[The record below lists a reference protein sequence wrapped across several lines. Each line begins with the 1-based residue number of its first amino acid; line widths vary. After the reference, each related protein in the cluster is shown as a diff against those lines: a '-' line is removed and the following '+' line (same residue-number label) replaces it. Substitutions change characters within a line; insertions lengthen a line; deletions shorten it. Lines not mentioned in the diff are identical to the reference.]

1 MRALEMIHSMRLP
14 SPSLSATSKQ
24 PTANKGLTPRFVLTA
39 IVVAGL
45 VGCGGH
51 GAPKVVAP
59 RTPAEVKRAFADHG
73 IRLLLVQ
80 PTAGVRVRFKALFG
94 QSGSL
99 SVSVRVFRRVRAE
112 RSAPGV
118 RSVRNVLAT
127 WQGADS
133 PSVDAAMDELR

>member
-1 MRALEMIHSMRLP
+1 VRLIV
-14 SPSLSATSKQ
+14 A
-24 PTANKGLTPRFVLTA
+24 AAVLA
-39 IVVAGL
+39 L

-51 GAPKVVAP
+51 AAPKVPEP
-59 RTPAEVKRAFADHG
+59 RTPADVKRAFADHG
-73 IRLLLVQ
+73 IRLRRVVVQ
-80 PTAGVRVRFKALFG
+80 PTAGVRVRYMALFG

-99 SVSVRVFRRVRAE
+99 SVSVQVFRRVRAE

-133 PSVDAAMDELR
+133 RSVEAAMDALR

>member
-1 MRALEMIHSMRLP
+1 VRVVIA
-14 SPSLSATSKQ
+14 
-24 PTANKGLTPRFVLTA
+24 A
-39 IVVAGL
+39 IVGASL

-51 GAPKVVAP
+51 AAPKVVAP
-59 RTPAEVKRAFADHG
+59 RTPAEVKQAFADHG
-73 IRLLLVQ
+73 IRLLLVE
-80 PTAGVRVRFKALFG
+80 PTAGVRVRFTALFG

-99 SVSVRVFRRVRAE
+99 SVGVRVFARVRAD

-118 RSVRNVLAT
+118 RGVRNVLAT

>member
-1 MRALEMIHSMRLP
+1 MAVVVV
-14 SPSLSATSKQ
+14 
-24 PTANKGLTPRFVLTA
+24 GL
-39 IVVAGL
+39 L

-51 GAPKVVAP
+51 TAPKVVEP

-73 IRLLLVQ
+73 IPLVFVK
-80 PTAGVRVRFKALFG
+80 PSAGVRLRYTALFG

-99 SVSVRVFRRVRAE
+99 SVGVRVYARIRAE

-118 RSVRNVLAT
+118 RSVRNVVAT

-133 PSVDAAMDELR
+133 RSVETAMDELR